1 MTVAPRDVTPW
12 DVAHRLSAAPLL
24 AGLRVEVTGRD
35 NVPGAGGV
43 LLAANHLSFLD
54 MFVLS
59 AASPRAPRF
68 LGKVEFVQGRL
79 RWAVTSLGM
88 VPVERG
94 RGDLAAVLTLAELLR
109 EGAVVGIF
117 PEGTRSPDGRLYRF
131 RSGLARAAA
140 DARVPTVPVS
150 LRGTDVVW
158 PKGERPQPRRPAP
171 GVLAVHFGA
180 VIPPPAYTPAD
191 RRAFTTRVAAAV
203 AAHAD
208 QPAAD
213 SFAPVSA

>member
-1 MTVAPRDVTPW
+1 MTAPTATW
-12 DVAHRLSAAPLL
+12 DVAHRLTAVPLL
-24 AGLRVEVTGRD
+24 AGLRVEVSGRG

-79 RWAVTSLGM
+79 RHAVTSLGM

-94 RGDLAAVLTLAELLR
+94 RGDLTAVLTLGELHR

-117 PEGTRSPDGRLYRF
+117 PEGTRSPDGRLYRV

-140 DARVPTVPVS
+140 VAGVPTVPVS
-150 LRGTDVVW
+150 LRGTDAVW
-158 PKGERPQPRRPAP
+158 PKGQRPQLRRPPA
-171 GVLAVHFGA
+171 GVLAVHFGE
-180 VIPPPAYTPAD
+180 VIPPPEDTP
-191 RRAFTTRVAAAV
+191 
-203 AAHAD
+203 
-208 QPAAD
+208 
-213 SFAPVSA
+213 